1 MKPFRIHRYA
11 KPGQYRLAEIFPDI
25 RSRDVLSDIFAGP
38 EEIEDVIEKT
48 RVVVAD
54 MPHEMFV
61 SNDDGS
67 ITIGLAHLSQASDKF
82 LYLDI
87 IHELCHVK
95 QQMEGRNLYDRSKAY
110 VDRETEIE
118 AYRLTVREA
127 RRIGLDDEEIA
138 NYLRVS
144 WITQKEHQRLI
155 RMLGVVFTPSPVGK
169 GSPTTD
175 PSEDG

>member
-1 MKPFRIHRYA
+1 MKPFHIHRHA
-11 KPGQYRLAEIFPDI
+11 EPGQYRLEEIFPDI
-25 RSRDVLSDIFAGP
+25 RSCDVLSDIFAGP
-38 EEIEDVIEKT
+38 EEIEGVIEKT

-67 ITIGLAHLSQASDKF
+67 ITIGLAHLCQASDQF

-118 AYRLTVREA
+118 AYRVTVREA
-127 RRIGLDDEEIA
+127 RRIGLNDEEIA

-155 RMLGVVFTPSPVGK
+155 RALGVTHAPSFVGK
-169 GSPTTD
+169 VNLSMGAPG
-175 PSEDG
+175 DG